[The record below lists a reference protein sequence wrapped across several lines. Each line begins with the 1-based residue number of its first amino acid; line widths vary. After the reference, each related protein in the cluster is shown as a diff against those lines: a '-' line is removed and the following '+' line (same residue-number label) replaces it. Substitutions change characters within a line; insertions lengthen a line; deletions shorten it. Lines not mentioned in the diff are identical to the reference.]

1 MVQTPWWHHRRTRN
15 QDDLLTRFAGRSGNA
30 LIGRTKVPGDKSI
43 SHRALMIGAV
53 SIGRTSVSGL
63 LEAEDVL
70 CTAVALR
77 ALGAGVEKT
86 GQDWIVDGVGVGG
99 LTSPDDIV
107 DLGNSGTAARLLL
120 GLMATHDLTAHITGD
135 HSLRSRPM
143 NRVIDPLSRMGAFF
157 YARDGG
163 RMPLVVHGAAEPI
176 PLEYEVPVPSAQVK
190 SSVLFAGLN
199 TPGTTTVIE
208 REATRD
214 HTENMLKAFGAD
226 LDVTVADGGE
236 RRISLTGYAE
246 LEARDVVI
254 PGDPSSAAFPG
265 VAALMV
271 PGSDVTIENIGLN
284 PLRAGLFE
292 TLEEMDADI
301 EITNV
306 RDQSGEPVG
315 DITFRH
321 GPLTGADIPAARAPS
336 MIDEYPIAAMAAA
349 VASGETRFRGLAEL
363 RVKESDRFAAIV
375 DGLVACGVPA
385 RADGDDIVVT
395 GQGGP
400 PPGGAEVHVNLDHRI
415 AMAYLVLGLAS
426 AKPVTIDD
434 AAAIETSFPGFLE
447 LMTGL
452 GADIAPVGD

>member
-1 MVQTPWWHHRRTRN
+1 MLDCAQQLTSRAE
-15 QDDLLTRFAGRSGNA
+15 LLLF
-30 LIGRTKVPGDKSI
+30 
-43 SHRALMIGAV
+43 
-53 SIGRTSVSGL
+53 
-63 LEAEDVL
+63 
-70 CTAVALR
+70 
-77 ALGAGVEKT
+77 
-86 GQDWIVDGVGVGG
+86 GVGVGG
-99 LTSPDDIV
+99 LSEPAEPLDF
-107 DLGNSGTAARLLL
+107 GNSGTGARLVM
-120 GLMATHDLTAHITGD
+120 GLVAGHPITATFIGD
-135 HSLRSRPM
+135 ASLSRRPM
-143 NRVIDPLSRMGAFF
+143 GRVINPLTEMGAHFH
-157 YARDGG
+157 AREGG
-163 RMPLVVHGAAEPI
+163 RMPLTLTGARQPMPI
-176 PLEYEVPVPSAQVK
+176 TYRSPVASAQVK
-190 SSVLFAGLN
+190 SAIMLAGLN

-208 REATRD
+208 GEATRD
-214 HTENMLKAFGAD
+214 HTEHMLKAFGAD
-226 LDVTVADGGE
+226 LDVTVADDGV

-246 LEARDVVI
+246 LEARDVVL

-292 TLEEMDADI
+292 TLQEMDADI